1 MNCLPKCGRLLTAL
15 VLLLAGGTVAAATP
29 RRPWVVVSDIDDTIK
44 ETGVVRDVPAPRGT
58 DAHPKNS
65 AHLLGDPFRR
75 WPAVP
80 GMAERYAQWRAR
92 DGAEFVYLSKSPWFY
107 RPRLAGFLRAR
118 GFPAGRILL
127 NPCFPFAGPQYKD
140 TALRKIVRAQPGA
153 AFVFVGDTG
162 ESDPEI
168 YGRIAREFP
177 RAVRRVFI
185 REVTHCDPPVRYR
198 RAFAGVPRGRL
209 FVRAAQLP
217 AALDPSATL
226 PARHVPS
233 SQAHRR

>member
-1 MNCLPKCGRLLTAL
+1 MNPLPKCGRVLTAL
-15 VLLLAGGTVAAATP
+15 VLLLASGSAAADTP
-29 RRPWVVVSDIDDTIK
+29 RRQWVVVSDIDDTIK

-58 DAHPKNS
+58 EAHPKNS

-80 GMAERYAQWRAR
+80 GMAGRYAQWRAR
-92 DGAEFVYLSKSPWFY
+92 DGAEFAYLSKGPWFY
-107 RPRLAGFLRAR
+107 RWRLAGFLRAH

-127 NPCFPFAGPQYKD
+127 NPCFPFAPPQYKD
-140 TALRKIVRAQPGA
+140 AALRRLVRAQPGG
-153 AFVFVGDTG
+153 AFVFVGDSG

-168 YGRIAREFP
+168 YGRLAREFP

-198 RAFAGVPRGRL
+198 RAFAGVPHGQL
-209 FVRAAQLP
+209 FARAAQLP